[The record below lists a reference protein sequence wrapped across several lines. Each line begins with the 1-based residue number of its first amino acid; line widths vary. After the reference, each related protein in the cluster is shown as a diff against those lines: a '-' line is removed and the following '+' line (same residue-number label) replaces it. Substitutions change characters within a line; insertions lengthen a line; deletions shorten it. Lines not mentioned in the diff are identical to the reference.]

1 MKIHIETDISDK
13 YNDEIKITIQSNQIN
28 DKVQQIIHSIETID
42 DNYKKIIGTQ
52 NNNIFIINIDEI
64 ICFYSENK
72 NNYCKTS
79 KGIFKIKQPLYEL
92 ENNLTTKDFIRISN
106 SSIININHVAH
117 FNTDITGTIKVQFK
131 DGNIEYI
138 SRRRISKVMKLLREG
153 L

>member
-1 MKIHIETDISDK
+1 MKIHIQTDISDE
-13 YNDEIKITIQSNQIN
+13 YNDEIKITIQTNQIS
-28 DKVQQIIHSIETID
+28 DKVQEIINSIERID
-42 DNYKKIIGTQ
+42 NNFKKIIGTQ
-52 NNNIFIINIDEI
+52 NNDIFIININEI

-72 NNYCKTS
+72 NNYCKTAR
-79 KGIFKIKQPLYEL
+79 GEFKIKQPLYEL
-92 ENNLTTKDFIRISN
+92 ENNLDTKDFIRISN

-138 SRRRISKVMKLLREG
+138 SRRRISKVMKLLKEG